1 MDAAVLALGD
11 LAADGV
17 AVIDLRAVGAEIEPA
32 GVGILGHD
40 AAGGADVARL
50 VLLVV
55 QRHREFQ
62 HVDRVAFE
70 HVLQHRPVLDEP
82 RRQRLHVLHAVV
94 IALHDVDLA
103 LVLERQAERQRHP
116 LDRGEMAV
124 EGAEALGVAGD
135 LVEQDRRRGAV
146 RLLGQHLGDAAHL
159 DVPVGAVD
167 AEQLAH
173 ALHLVEPVAQAA
185 IVDVMRLRGGV
196 GKGHRVLPCTQAQA
210 LRNRAAGVA
219 Q

>member
-32 GVGILGHD
+32 VVGVLRDD

-50 VLLVV
+50 VLLVM
-55 QRHREFQ
+55 QRHRELQ

-70 HVLQHRPVLDEP
+70 HVLQHRPVLHEP
-82 RRQRLHVLHAVV
+82 RRQRLQVLHALV

-103 LVLERQAERQRHP
+103 LLLERQAERERDA
-116 LDRGEMAV
+116 LERGEVAV
-124 EGAEALGVAGD
+124 ERAEALRIAGH

-159 DVPVGAVD
+159 GVPVGAVD
-167 AEQLAH
+167 AEQFAH

-185 IVDVMRLRGGV
+185 VVDVRLRWRCRRRPSGS
-196 GKGHRVLPCTQAQA
+196 P
-210 LRNRAAGVA
+210 
-219 Q
+219 